1 MIKVYGEKVYA
12 TEYPPQEIVDELI
25 AGWYHDFP
33 TNMVILLGWLR
44 NIKKE
49 MDQNNGSLDIN
60 ERLGTGLLYQLIRRL
75 VDMTLTLDHKLLP
88 EVRVSGLRVT

>member
-33 TNMVILLGWLR
+33 TNMVILLDWLR
-44 NIKKE
+44 KIKKE

-60 ERLGTGLLYQLIRRL
+60 TKIKDRPRLP
-75 VDMTLTLDHKLLP
+75 VDPAFGRYDFDFRP
-88 EVRVSGLRVT
+88 QIAS